1 MIENK
6 KGLLRLSCLLFS
18 ILLCFSLCG
27 CNTENVPVN
36 IQEPVAQS
44 GSISNDTE
52 IIDSPV
58 VMSEN
63 EPNMARSVENEK
75 EIAAPIE
82 GPAKELEDISVKF
95 IDVGQADSCVIVTPN
110 NDVILIDTGEKKDA
124 SAIIAGLSD
133 FEFEDIDL
141 MILTH
146 PHADHIGGA
155 QTILNTYK
163 TKEVLM
169 SSFVATTKV
178 FNGVLDT
185 LEEQD
190 IVVTQ
195 AILGKT
201 YNIDGV
207 EIEVVGVDSVSTDN
221 NNSSVIVKVT
231 YGTVDLLFTGDLE
244 EAGENV
250 VLNNGFDLSAE
261 VLKVGHHGSE
271 TSTSETFLDAIN
283 PKLCIISVGEGNK
296 YNHPSDKTI
305 QKLRDRAIQYYRTDE
320 VGNILLEIDGVN
332 IVSILD
338 DSFNTT
344 NARSKNSFL
353 FAPNVAEVQLELEDV
368 VVEDVIENRV
378 SK

>member
-6 KGLLRLSCLLFS
+6 KGLLRLSCLLVS
-18 ILLCFSLCG
+18 TLLCFSLCG
-27 CNTENVPVN
+27 CNTENVPVD

-63 EPNMARSVENEK
+63 EPNMARSIENEK

-95 IDVGQADSCVIVTPN
+95 IDVGQADSCAIVTPN

-195 AILGKT
+195 ATLGKT

-305 QKLRDRAIQYYRTDE
+305 QKLRDRDIQYYRTDE

-332 IVSILD
+332 ILSILD

>member
-1 MIENK
+1 MIERK

-18 ILLCFSLCG
+18 ILLCFSLCS
-27 CNTENVPVN
+27 CSTENVPVT
-36 IQEPVAQS
+36 IQEPVVES

-58 VMSEN
+58 VLPEN
-63 EPNMARSVENEK
+63 GLSIARSVENENDSV
-75 EIAAPIE
+75 APIE
-82 GPAKELEDISVKF
+82 GPAKELEEISVKF

-110 NDVILIDTGEKKDA
+110 DDVILIDTGEKKDA
-124 SAIIAGLSD
+124 SAIISGLSD

-190 IVVTQ
+190 IIVTQ

-207 EIEVVGVDSVSTDN
+207 EIKVVGVDSISTDN
-221 NNSSVIVKVT
+221 NNSSVVVKVT

-244 EAGENV
+244 EDGENV
-250 VLNNGFDLSAE
+250 VLNNGYDLNAE

-271 TSTSETFLDAIN
+271 TSTSEIFLDAVN
-283 PKLCIISVGEGNK
+283 PKLCVISVGEGNK

-305 QKLRDRAIQYYRTDE
+305 QKLRDRGIQYYRTDE

-338 DSFNTT
+338 ESFDTT

-378 SK
+378 QK